1 MLLLILW
8 EQGSRVGPG
17 PTAWWL
23 QSTGLKSIAH
33 GWATNTGPKEP
44 LGCWMPPKSCLPGWL
59 LSALQAKSFVCSR
72 MGGRWRNRAG
82 ANKQFS
88 LSEPQSGFLLRNH
101 GVAKI
106 TPVSHSGR
114 YWLLAW
120 PQGLPSSN
128 VKCKEIE
135 ILLPVH
141 LCSRQVIQPVVVSA
155 TAPLYRAQSCHYAE
169 AAKERRKWAIQ
180 DLVLWPRSYYC
191 LIIFISDFKSSLS
204 PF

>member
-1 MLLLILW
+1 MVTVHGVEKRRTRLSNKHWAKRASRMLDATQKLP
-8 EQGSRVGPG
+8 PG
-17 PTAWWL
+17 LTV
-23 QSTGLKSIAH
+23 
-33 GWATNTGPKEP
+33 
-44 LGCWMPPKSCLPGWL
+44 
-59 LSALQAKSFVCSR
+59 SALQAKSFVCSR

-82 ANKQFS
+82 ANKQVS

-120 PQGLPSSN
+120 PQGLLSSI
-128 VKCKEIE
+128 VKCQEIE

-169 AAKERRKWAIQ
+169 AAKERRK
-180 DLVLWPRSYYC
+180 
-191 LIIFISDFKSSLS
+191 
-204 PF
+204 